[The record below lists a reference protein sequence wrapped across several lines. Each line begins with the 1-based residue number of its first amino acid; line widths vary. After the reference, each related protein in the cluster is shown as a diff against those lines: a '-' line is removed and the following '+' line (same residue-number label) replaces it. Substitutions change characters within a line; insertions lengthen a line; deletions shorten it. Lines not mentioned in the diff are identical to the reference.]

1 MRHSASRILTETV
14 RTTAQV
20 SRLIRSD
27 AGQGH
32 VHPATV
38 LRWILDGIQV
48 GDGRVHL
55 EAVRVGSRWL
65 TSDEAVRRFADQIT
79 NGRVNGERTDR
90 SAPDDQAVLRNDA
103 VGIGTTA
110 MSVN

>member
-1 MRHSASRILTETV
+1 MRQSAAHILTETI
-14 RTTAQV
+14 RTTAQA

-48 GDGRVHL
+48 GDTRVRL

-65 TSDEAVRRFADQIT
+65 TSEEALQRFADQIT
-79 NGRVNGERTDR
+79 LGRVGNAR
-90 SAPDDQAVLRNDA
+90 P
-103 VGIGTTA
+103 TTTSDPTLQTA
-110 MSVN
+110 